1 MKEKIIVT
9 SCMHGEENTVQVRA
23 EALAALGTLEEMTRA
38 YLGLRDGAPGIEK
51 AREAVIRWARDTL

>member
-1 MKEKIIVT
+1 
-9 SCMHGEENTVQVRA
+9 MHGEENTAQVRA

-38 YLGLRDGAPGIEK
+38 YFGLRDGAPGNEK